1 MHLKI
6 GTRTSK
12 LALAQTEEVISE
24 IKKIQPDFSYEIVKI
39 NTKGD
44 QIHHKPLRDI
54 FEGGKNAFTSELQKA
69 LIENK
74 IDIAIHS
81 MKDVAG
87 NVKEQNLCFPAYL
100 KRASAVDVIISRN
113 FIDDIKFLPK
123 DFIIGSVSLRRKL
136 AIKKINP
143 LVKVRNLRG
152 SVQTRIAK
160 LRHNFKWEGH
170 PPIFYDAIIMA
181 KAAIERSGEDLDL
194 SGLYV
199 KEISVQ
205 DMIPAACQGII
216 GVECRKNDKNI
227 ILLLKKI
234 SHQET
239 EICANIER
247 EILYKLQ
254 GNCHT
259 AVGVYCYK
267 ESEKHIVICEI
278 ASESGKEIIKI
289 SISEENISANNY
301 KELVALACNKI
312 RSEAKKFD
320 NDYQRIF
327 NIGF

>member
-24 IKKIQPDFSYEIVKI
+24 IKKIHPEFSYEIVKI

-69 LIENK
+69 LISKE
-74 IDIAIHS
+74 IDIAVHS

-87 NVKEQNLCFPAYL
+87 NIKEGKLCFPAFL
-100 KRASAVDVIISRN
+100 KRASAEDVIISRN
-113 FIDDIKFLPK
+113 FIDDVKFLPK
-123 DFIIGSVSLRRKL
+123 DFIIGTVSLRRKL
-136 AIKKINP
+136 ALKKINP
-143 LVKVRNLRG
+143 QVKVRNLRG

-160 LRHNFKWEGH
+160 LRHNFKWEDH
-170 PPIFYDAIIMA
+170 PPILYDAIIMA
-181 KAAIERSGEDLDL
+181 KAAIERSGKDLDL
-194 SGLYV
+194 SGLYI
-199 KEISVQ
+199 KEIASE
-205 DMIPAACQGII
+205 DMVPSACQGII
-216 GVECRKNDKNI
+216 GVEARKDDKEI
-227 ILLLKKI
+227 IKLIKKI

-259 AVGVYCYK
+259 SVGVYCYK
-267 ESEKHIVICEI
+267 DAEKHIILCEI
-278 ASESGKEIIKI
+278 SDAKAEKIIKI
-289 SISEENISANNY
+289 KQEKQIVNLEKIEEIVNEINNEIISQAKDYGKNY
-301 KELVALACNKI
+301 KE
-312 RSEAKKFD
+312 
-320 NDYQRIF
+320 IF
-327 NIGF
+327 NIKI